1 MNPFI
6 EKVRYEYN
14 SVPFADIKAEHFLPA
29 IKHYIKVT
37 EDNIQKIVDLENANF
52 ENTILAFDCSS
63 EDLNYVMNVYH
74 HLFGSE
80 ADEKIRSLINE
91 INPLTTKLY
100 NDIFLNEKLF
110 SQISK
115 VYELSDSFD
124 SDDLRL
130 TEEIY
135 QSFVRSGA
143 NLENDDKEKYRNI
156 TEKLSMLS
164 PKFSN
169 NVLNATNSIN
179 DFWIDSEKDV
189 KGLPDNMVESA
200 KIKANEKNNSD
211 KWCFSLDTDFF
222 GIMRFCE
229 NRSIRKDVMTLFQTR
244 CNGGE
249 FDNSEILKEIA
260 TLRREKA
267 KILGFDSHADF
278 ILDRRMAQ
286 DKETV
291 YNFINELLA
300 PSYDKAKEE
309 AAEISDFAMN
319 FDGTDKLEAYDLM
332 FYGEKYKNEK
342 FDFSDEVLRPY
353 FKSENVIDGVFNV
366 ANKLYGL
373 HFEKLNNIQV
383 WHDEVVVY
391 KVLDKDK
398 DYVGLLYQ
406 DLHPRPTKRGGAWM
420 NQLQAQGMKSG
431 FIEEPHVTFNCNMTR
446 ASGDT
451 PALLSV
457 NEVKTVFHEFGHC
470 LHGLLTNV
478 KYKSLGAMSVYWDFV
493 ELPSQILEN
502 WLSEPDV
509 LNLFGSHYK
518 TGEKIPSEYIEK
530 LNKSKKFM
538 GGTHSLRQLHLCKI
552 DMAWHDV
559 DSQSGNVE
567 DFEKELLDKYT
578 VLPRVEG
585 AVVSNAFSHIFS
597 GGYSA
602 GYYSYKWAELLEAD
616 AYSKFKNDG
625 IFNKDTA
632 ASFKENILSKGN
644 TDHPMNLYK
653 KFMGREPIIKP
664 LLEKTGL
671 ISEKVV

>member
-6 EKVRYEYN
+6 EKVRYNYN
-14 SVPFADIKAEHFLPA
+14 SVPFADINAEHFLPA
-29 IKHYIKVT
+29 IKHFIKLA
-37 EDNIQKIVDLENANF
+37 EENIETIVGLDEVNF
-52 ENTILAFDCSS
+52 QNTILAFDSAS

-91 INPLTTKLY
+91 INPLTTSLY

-110 SQISK
+110 NQISK
-115 VYELSDSFD
+115 IYNVSESFESDE
-124 SDDLRL
+124 RKL

-143 NLENDDKEKYRNI
+143 NLKNEDKDKYRQI

-179 DFWIDSEKDV
+179 DYWIDNDSDI
-189 KGLPDNMVESA
+189 KGLPENIVKSA
-200 KIKANEKNNSD
+200 KLKAEEKGNPN

-229 NRSIRKDVMTLFQTR
+229 SRNIRKDIMTKFQTR

-249 FDNSEILKEIA
+249 FDNSDVLKEIA
-260 TLRREKA
+260 ALRKDKA
-267 KILGFDSHADF
+267 NILGFDSHADF
-278 ILDRRMAQ
+278 ILDKRMAQ
-286 DKETV
+286 NKKTV
-291 YNFINELLA
+291 YTFINDLLA
-300 PSYDKAKEE
+300 PSFDKAKEE
-309 AAEISDFAMN
+309 FLEVSEFAVN
-319 FDGTDKLEAYDLM
+319 TDGLEKIESYDLM

-342 FDFSDEVLRPY
+342 YDFSDEVLRPY
-353 FKSENVIDGVFNV
+353 FKAENVIAGVFNV

-373 HFEKLNNIQV
+373 NFEKLDDIQV
-383 WHDEVVVY
+383 WHEEVVVY
-391 KVLDKDK
+391 KVLDESNN
-398 DYVGLLYQ
+398 YLGLLYQ
-406 DLHPRPTKRGGAWM
+406 DLHPRSTKRGGAWM

-431 FIEEPHVTFNCNMTR
+431 EIEEPHVTFNCNLTR
-446 ASGDT
+446 ATGET

-457 NEVKTVFHEFGHC
+457 SEVRTVFHEFGHC

-509 LNLFGSHYK
+509 LNLFGAHYE
-518 TGEKIPSEYIEK
+518 TGEKIPEEYIEK

-559 DSQSGNVE
+559 ESQTGDVE
-567 DFEKELLDKYT
+567 AFEKDLLDEYT
-578 VLPRVEG
+578 VIPKVEG
-585 AVVSNAFSHIFS
+585 SVVSNAFSHIFS

-616 AYSKFKNDG
+616 AYSKFKHDG
-625 IFNKDTA
+625 IFNTDTA
-632 ASFKENILSKGN
+632 NSFRENILSKGN

-671 ISEKVV
+671 IPEKVV